1 MIPRFDNGISA
12 SLPFLASSERVGFKL
27 YVHKITEPDRIAATT
42 TEDIHIDKPALVCR
56 AIASE
61 RTGYIPDFA
70 IASGEGLNYLKVTP
84 TGYEFDACWG
94 ANGSG
99 SGHRGRLR
107 WTEKD
112 TWAVDFITP
121 NLIASGGAGAK
132 VLLTDKRQSDT
143 FSEGIIHTGP
153 ISDIK
158 ATGDYLAVSGPN
170 GPGSQRAW
178 GNNTI
183 RLYDLRYRKEV
194 NGQTVPYWKR
204 ESTFFITP
212 LHFEVYPETGLLA
225 LVDRERVPR
234 LLSLKDGTPV
244 QSSISKSGGASRV
257 KFDHCNGH
265 LTLLVSTQWGEVAEY
280 S

>member
-12 SLPFLASSERVGFKL
+12 SLPCLASSERVGFKL
-27 YVHKITEPDRIAATT
+27 HVHKITEPDRIAATT

-70 IASGEGLNYLKVTP
+70 IAATEGLNYLKVTP

-99 SGHRGRLR
+99 PAHRGRLT
-107 WTEKD
+107 WTESD

-143 FSEGIIHTGP
+143 FEEGIIHTGP

-158 ATGDYLAVSGPN
+158 ATGDYLAVSGH
-170 GPGSQRAW
+170 GPGSLRAW
-178 GNNTI
+178 GNSTI

-194 NGQTVPYWKR
+194 NGQTVPYWER
-204 ESTFFITP
+204 ESTFFINP
-212 LHFEVYPETGLLA
+212 PQFAVCPETGLLA

-265 LTLLVSTQWGEVAEY
+265 LTLLVSTQRGEVAEY